1 LTARRCSAPL
11 ALVLA
16 AALAAC
22 GNGGEGTPAVQG
34 PGAPGVGGKLVWAL
48 EERPEVLDPLLA
60 DERGEQLV
68 SRQVHE
74 PLVASLA
81 GPFGD
86 ARRLPGL
93 AYSATPSADH
103 TIWRLRLRRGVR
115 FQDGSLLDAAAV
127 LANAERW
134 GTTSEGRALLPAL
147 LAADAPRPDLV
158 RFILNRPDRELD
170 ERLASPRLGLVSPR
184 ALASGR
190 ELRPRGGTGTGPF
203 ELRELEA
210 ERLLLAPNTGWWG
223 ATRDLGPALAL
234 VEFRVEPSASERLEL
249 LARGEVQVAEALGPE
264 HLERLRREPLLVG
277 LRAAGG
283 EVLGLERSVRGI
295 ESGTQVP
302 SLSAAWLTRVA
313 GS

>member
-1 LTARRCSAPL
+1 LTARRRSAPL

-22 GNGGEGTPAVQG
+22 GNGEEGIPAVQG
-34 PGAPGVGGKLVWAL
+34 PGAPGVGGNLIWAL
-48 EERPEVLDPLLA
+48 EQRPEVLDPLLA
-60 DERGEQLV
+60 DQRGEQLV

-86 ARRLPGL
+86 SRRLPGL
-93 AYSATPSADH
+93 AYSVTPSADR

-134 GTTSEGRALLPAL
+134 GATSEGRALLPSL

-158 RFILNRPDRELD
+158 RFILNQPDPELD

-184 ALASGR
+184 ALQSGR
-190 ELRPRGGTGTGPF
+190 ELRPDRGTGTGPF
-203 ELRELEA
+203 ELREFDP

-223 ATRDLGPALAL
+223 AAHDLGPALAM

-249 LARGEVQVAEALGPE
+249 LRRGEVQVAEALGPDQ
-264 HLERLRREPLLVG
+264 LEQLRRDPLLVG
-277 LRAAGG
+277 LPGEGG
-283 EVLGLERSVRGI
+283 EALGLERSVRGI
-295 ESGTQVP
+295 ESGAEVP
-302 SLSAAWLTRVA
+302 SLSAAWLTRVV
-313 GS
+313 GG